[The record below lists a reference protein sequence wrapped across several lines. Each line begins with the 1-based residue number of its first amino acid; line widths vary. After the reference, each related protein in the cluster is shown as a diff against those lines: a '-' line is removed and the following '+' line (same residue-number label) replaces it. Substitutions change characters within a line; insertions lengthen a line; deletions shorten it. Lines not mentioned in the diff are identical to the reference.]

1 MQDVIE
7 INDKEQKIEM
17 RINFVAIWKDSR
29 IFSLENNRTHE
40 NINLGRDRDKNFL
53 PDFYV
58 QNFVEQKTID
68 IFSNRAESLQLY
80 SDKHLQ

>member
-7 INDKEQKIEM
+7 INDKEQKMEM

-40 NINLGRDRDKNFL
+40 NINLNRDRNKIFL

-80 SDKHLQ
+80 YDKHLQ